1 MKLASLKHGRDRRL
15 VVVSRD
21 LTRATDAFT
30 VVPTLQAALDDWERL
45 APRLADL
52 AETLEHGSVPSF
64 RFHEHDCAAPLPR
77 AFACLGSEGQGRG
90 LQRWPSHGALGPRD
104 PATAGSE
111 DQSIGFRQGMAA
123 ITGDVPGELR
133 LLMLVNRM
141 ALVNRSAKA
150 PAEQADATL
159 LLPPAAY
166 SPVCLTVDELGASW
180 TGSAARLSIS
190 VQVNGRAAA
199 AIDASGV
206 DFAALAAE
214 ASDAAAPPAGGI
226 LVALLEEAGQ
236 PPLHFGDTVR
246 VEARDAGGHSL
257 FGAIE
262 QEVRPSG
269 RG

>member
-1 MKLASLKHGRDRRL
+1 MKLASLKHGRDGRL

-30 VVPTLQAALDDWERL
+30 VVPTLQAALDDWERH
-45 APRLADL
+45 APRLSDL

-64 RFHEHDCAAPLPR
+64 RFHEHDCASPLPR
-77 AFACLGSEGQGRG
+77 AFACLGSEGQGQG
-90 LQRWPSHGALGPRD
+90 LRRWPSHRALGPRD
-104 PATAGSE
+104 PATAASE
-111 DQSIGFRQGMAA
+111 GQGIGFRQGMAA
-123 ITGDVPGELR
+123 ISGDEPGDIR

-141 ALVNRSAKA
+141 SPLNRFAKA
-150 PAEQADATL
+150 SVEQADATL
-159 LLPPAAY
+159 HCPPAAY

-180 TGSAARLSIS
+180 TGSAAQISIS

-206 DFAALAAE
+206 DFGALAVE
-214 ASDAAAPPAGGI
+214 ASGAVAPGAGGI
-226 LVALLEEAGQ
+226 LVALIEAAGQ

-246 VEARDAGGHSL
+246 VEARGAGGHSL

-262 QEVRPSG
+262 QEVRPG
-269 RG
+269 G

>member
-1 MKLASLKHGRDRRL
+1 MKLASLKHGRDGRL

-30 VVPTLQAALDDWERL
+30 VVPTLQAALDDWDRH

-52 AETLEHGSVPSF
+52 AESLEHGSVPSF

-77 AFACLGSEGQGRG
+77 AFACLGRDGEGGDVR
-90 LQRWPSHGALGPRD
+90 RWPSHSALGPRD
-104 PATAGSE
+104 PTSAASE
-111 DQSIGFRQGMAA
+111 DQGIGFQPGIAA
-123 ITGDVPGELR
+123 ITGDDPSDIR

-141 ALVNRSAKA
+141 NPMNRSAKSS
-150 PAEQADATL
+150 AEAADATL
-159 LLPPAAY
+159 DLPAPTY
-166 SPVCLTVDELGASW
+166 SPVCLTPDELEGDW
-180 TGSAARLSIS
+180 TGSSAALSIA
-190 VQVNGRAAA
+190 VQVNGRATA

-214 ASDAAAPPAGGI
+214 ASSDVPLAAGSI
-226 LVALLEEAGQ
+226 LVALLEAAGQ
-236 PPLHFGDTVR
+236 PPLHFGDTAR

-262 QEVRPSG
+262 QEIRQ